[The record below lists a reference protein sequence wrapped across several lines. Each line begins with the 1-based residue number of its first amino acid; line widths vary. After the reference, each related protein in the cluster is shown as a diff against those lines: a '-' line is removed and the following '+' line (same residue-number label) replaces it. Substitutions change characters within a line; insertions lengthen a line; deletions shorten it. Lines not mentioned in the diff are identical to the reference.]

1 MRAPVSIAIVVGD
14 DCWGGLALLAREA
27 FAIAGTLHARNADL
41 RAAELFRARL
51 VAIDKAPV
59 RSFTGP
65 ALQPEARL
73 ADMPA
78 PQAVIVPPYYLP
90 LAARQPIPPALR
102 DWLLHA
108 HAGGALLVGMAGG
121 MRILAETGLLDGR
134 EVTGNLSDQRVFA
147 QHYPDVRFSPDVPLV
162 IDGSIISAGS
172 VNPCLDACS
181 YLVGHF
187 HGDAVAHKLSR
198 YTNPP
203 SQPSAGHL
211 ALRNAGLKQHGDQ
224 RIRQAQEYIER
235 CFKQD
240 LTVEG
245 AAQRA
250 AMSVRNFSRR
260 FQHAVGMPPHIYIAR
275 CRGEY
280 AKELLA
286 RPGLSMLQVALQSG
300 FRTEA
305 MLRRTFSQLFGM
317 SPAAFRAG
325 TTQSPARYL
334 L

>member
-1 MRAPVSIAIVVGD
+1 MRAPVTIAIYVGD

-41 RAAELFRARL
+41 RASELFHARL
-51 VAIDKAPV
+51 VALDSAPV

-65 ALQPEARL
+65 ALQPEATL
-73 ADMPA
+73 EGMPA

-90 LAARQPIPPALR
+90 LAARQPIAAPLR
-102 DWLLHA
+102 DWLLQA
-108 HAGGALLVGMAGG
+108 HAAGALLVGMAGG
-121 MRILAETGLLDGR
+121 VRLLAETGLLDGR
-134 EVTGNLSDQRVFA
+134 EATGNLSDQRVFA
-147 QHYPDVRFSPDVPLV
+147 QHYPEVRFSPDVPLL

-187 HGDAVAHKLSR
+187 CGDAVAHKLTR
-198 YTNPP
+198 YTYPA
-203 SQPSAGHL
+203 SQASVGRL

-235 CFKQD
+235 CFKQE

-245 AAQRA
+245 AAQRT

-260 FQHAVGMPPHIYIAR
+260 FQHAVGMSPHLYIAR

-305 MLRRTFSQLFGM
+305 MLRRTFSLLYDTT
-317 SPAAFRAG
+317 PAAFRAVAA
-325 TTQSPARYL
+325 ARRD
-334 L
+334 

>member
-1 MRAPVSIAIVVGD
+1 MRAPVTIAIVVGD

-27 FAIAGTLHARNADL
+27 FAIAGTLHARNADVQAAQLL
-41 RAAELFRARL
+41 RAPL
-51 VAIDKAPV
+51 VALEMAPV

-65 ALQPEARL
+65 PLQPEATL
-73 ADMPA
+73 AQLPA
-78 PQAVIVPPYYLP
+78 PDAVIVPPYYFP
-90 LAARQPIPPALR
+90 LAARQPIAPALR
-102 DWLLHA
+102 AWLLQA
-108 HAGGALLVGMAGG
+108 HAAGAMLVGMAGG

-134 EVTGNLSDQRVFA
+134 EVTGNLSDQRIFA
-147 QHYPDVRFSPDVPLV
+147 QHYPAVRFSPDVPLV

-198 YTNPP
+198 YTNPA
-203 SQPSAGHL
+203 SQPSAGRL
-211 ALRNAGLKQHGDQ
+211 AIRNAGFKQHGDQ

-235 CFKQD
+235 CFKQE

-245 AAQRA
+245 AAQRT

-260 FQHAVGMPPHIYIAR
+260 FQHAVGMPPHLYIAR
-275 CRGEY
+275 CRAEY

-286 RPGLSMLQVALQSG
+286 RPGLSLLQVALQSG

-305 MLRRTFSQLFGM
+305 MLRRSFSQLFATT
-317 SPAAFRAG
+317 PAAYRAAAA
-325 TTQSPARYL
+325 ARRD
-334 L
+334 